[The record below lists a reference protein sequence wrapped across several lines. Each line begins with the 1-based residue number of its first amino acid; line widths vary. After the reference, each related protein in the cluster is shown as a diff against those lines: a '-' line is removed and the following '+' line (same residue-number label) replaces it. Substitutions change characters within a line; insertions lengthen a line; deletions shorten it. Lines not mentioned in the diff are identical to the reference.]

1 MPNFARMKHIF
12 KALIL
17 LTFFCNFNGF
27 NQAVGQTACPDD
39 LGAWYMY
46 FGDFEFKNS
55 RFGIQGDLQHR
66 NFDLGGDM
74 QQIMLRAGAT
84 YRPKY
89 TQVKLTLGLASITGG
104 EYGDGDATT
113 HETRIYQEALIP
125 NKIGNRIYLKH
136 RFRYEQR
143 FIENNDMRTRYRY
156 NLFLNLPLNSMSI
169 QKNTVYLALYNELFI
184 NGEQNI
190 GNGNTV
196 DVFALNRT
204 YGALGFGLRDNLNVQ
219 IGMMRQSTTSCYKD
233 QLQISLHHKI

>member
-1 MPNFARMKHIF
+1 MRNFVAMKHLF
-12 KALIL
+12 KAIIFTLI
-17 LTFFCNFNGF
+17 FSNFDGF
-27 NQAVGQTACPDD
+27 SQGTTPSSCPDG

-46 FGDFEFKNS
+46 FGDVEFKNS
-55 RFGIQGDLQHR
+55 RFGIQGDIQHR

-84 YRPKY
+84 YRPKN
-89 TQVKLTLGLASITGG
+89 TQVKITLGLASITGG
-104 EYGDGDATT
+104 EYGDGTATN
-113 HETRIYQEALIP
+113 HEKRIYQEALIP

-143 FIENNDMRTRYRY
+143 FIEDNDMRTRYRY
-156 NLFLNLPLNSMSI
+156 NLFLNLPLNSTSI
-169 QKNTVYLALYNELFI
+169 KKNSLYLALYNELFI

-196 DVFALNRT
+196 EVFALNRT
-204 YGALGFGLRDNLNVQ
+204 YGALGYGLRDNLNIQ
-219 IGMMRQSTTSCYKD
+219 IGMMRQSTSDCYKD